1 MHERNILQ
9 VKGVADSFEFLQ
21 NMTKIT
27 NFKKLIRVTL
37 LKKGQGRTNFCQLAY
52 HINVKPSHINPLR
65 ERYLAVIIKE
75 DKERQ
80 IRRAKYVEEQAKIRV

>member
-1 MHERNILQ
+1 MKGADRLFELFLYEGDAMLFRLALALFRMHERNILQ

-37 LKKGQGRTNFCQLAY
+37 LKKG
-52 HINVKPSHINPLR
+52 
-65 ERYLAVIIKE
+65 
-75 DKERQ
+75 
-80 IRRAKYVEEQAKIRV
+80 